1 MTVEAVLNIASDA
14 LWTIIITA
22 APLLLLSM
30 VVGLIISIFQTV
42 TSIQEQTL
50 TFVPKIVTIFIG
62 LLIFGSYILN
72 NIYFNNG
79 EDYFIHVCCSFFWTD
94 QYTAENKTWFCVDS
108 VFSCLYGFAGTDSYL
123 FK

>member
-1 MTVEAVLNIASDA
+1 MTVEMVMNVASDA

-30 VVGLIISIFQTV
+30 IVGLVVSIFQTV

-50 TFVPKIVTIFIG
+50 TFVPKILTIFIG

-72 NIYFNNG
+72 TIVEFMQQLWTSFG
-79 EDYFIHVCCSFFWTD
+79 EYI
-94 QYTAENKTWFCVDS
+94 
-108 VFSCLYGFAGTDSYL
+108 
-123 FK
+123 